1 MNKNYFRTRIFPPL
15 FISFNLKFKS
25 IDDGK
30 LSKNIFES
38 KLIKVSYRL
47 PMNKNRFRTKV
58 FPPLF
63 VSFNLKFKSMDDGT
77 LDGEKLSKNIFES
90 KMIKVSYHIT
100 ASEQEEEYFL
110 L

>member
-1 MNKNYFRTRIFPPL
+1 M
-15 FISFNLKFKS
+15 KFDERWEEDRRGKYETL
-25 IDDGK
+25 DDGK
-30 LSKNIFES
+30 SKKKLCKNIFES

-77 LDGEKLSKNIFES
+77 LDGEKLSKNIFDE
-90 KMIKVSYHIT
+90 I
-100 ASEQEEEYFL
+100 
-110 L
+110 

>member
-77 LDGEKLSKNIFES
+77 LDDGKLSKNIFKIDKSVVSTPYEQES
-90 KMIKVSYHIT
+90 KKSIFFEI
-100 ASEQEEEYFL
+100 
-110 L
+110 

>member
-1 MNKNYFRTRIFPPL
+1 M
-15 FISFNLKFKS
+15 KFDERWEEDRRGKYETL
-25 IDDGK
+25 DDGK
-30 LSKNIFES
+30 SKKKLCKNIFES

-77 LDGEKLSKNIFES
+77 LDDRKLSENMFEFDEGWGEKTLDDEKLCKNIFES
-90 KMIKVSYHIT
+90 K
-100 ASEQEEEYFL
+100 
-110 L
+110 

>member
-1 MNKNYFRTRIFPPL
+1 M
-15 FISFNLKFKS
+15 KFDERWEEDRRGKYETL
-25 IDDGK
+25 DDGK
-30 LSKNIFES
+30 SKKKLCKNIFES